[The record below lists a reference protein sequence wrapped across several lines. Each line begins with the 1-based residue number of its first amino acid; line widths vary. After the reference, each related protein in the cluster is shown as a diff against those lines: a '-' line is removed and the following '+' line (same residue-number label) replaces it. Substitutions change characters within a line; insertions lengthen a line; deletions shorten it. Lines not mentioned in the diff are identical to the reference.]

1 MQKRPEQ
8 MNQKT
13 SCCNGIN
20 SPYIGLYKYKKKFYD
35 SNIKGE
41 DWSRHSS
48 RRTK

>member
-1 MQKRPEQ
+1 MQKRPKQ
-8 MNQKT
+8 MNEKT

-20 SPYIGLYKYKKKFYD
+20 SPYTGLYKNKKFYD